1 MIGDGKELTEV
12 TVAINGANPADMNE
26 LSPKEIILGESLL
39 TPGLQTSVKF
49 QSYLHN
55 VPIKWFDRFKGKSI
69 NIAAFRPILDDL
81 NMVSTMF
88 VNQKIYR
95 LDGRK
100 LVNNNTEEFVIRA
113 CDQTQLNDAE
123 TLVSKSW
130 KCTSPSDI
138 VQYVLSSCAGAS
150 DTQVQDSWPAR
161 DYVAENI
168 HPFQVVSQQA
178 NYALDLESN
187 DPSFVHYMTYEES
200 TGKGIHHFKSLNE
213 LSSQSSIMSFSHNET
228 NTTYLDPRS
237 IMTYSFPCDFD
248 LLSDILNGV
257 DGSGRNINSVALFN
271 PLLKSFSLVGNESYG
286 CGIGSG
292 VMKAAITNMNSAAQ
306 QDSCPD
312 YASVYLLKRQAR
324 MNLLEKD
331 KIALRIVVPFNPILH
346 VGKVIRVN
354 LYNKNGLENQV
365 PLYGT
370 GNYLVLHM
378 FHHLL
383 PGGLSTTVMDC
394 VSSTVGRGE
403 V

>member
-1 MIGDGKELTEV
+1 MIGDGRELTTITIGIDGASDADLKEV
-12 TVAINGANPADMNE
+12 T
-26 LSPKEIILGESLL
+26 PKEIILGESLL
-39 TPGLQTSVKF
+39 TPGLQTSVKVHSF
-49 QSYLHN
+49 IHSN
-55 VPIKWFDRFKGKSI
+55 PIKWFDRFKGKTLRI
-69 NIAAFRPILDDL
+69 ELFRQILDDYG
-81 NMVSTMF
+81 MQSTMS
-88 VNQKIYR
+88 VSQKIYR

-100 LVNNNTEEFVIRA
+100 LINNNTEEFTLRA
-113 CDQTQLNDAE
+113 CDQSQLNDAE

-130 KCTSPSDI
+130 KCTSPSEI
-138 VQYVLSSCAGAS
+138 VSYALNSCAGVTKS
-150 DTQVQDSWPAR
+150 VIQGSSPAR

-178 NYALDLESN
+178 NYALDGD
-187 DPSFVHYMTYEES
+187 DPSFVHFMTYDEVS
-200 TGKGIHHFKSLNE
+200 GDGVHHFKSLRNMAA
-213 LSSQSSIMSFSHNET
+213 QSPVMNYTYNET

-257 DGSGRNINSVALFN
+257 NSSGRDVNSVALFN
-271 PLLKSFSLVGNESYG
+271 PVMKSFSLMGNDSYG

-292 VMKAAITNMNSAAQ
+292 VFKAAITNMNSAQQ

-331 KIALRIVVPFNPILH
+331 KIAFRVVVPFNPILH
-346 VGKVIRVN
+346 AGRVIRVN
-354 LYNKNGLENQV
+354 LYNKDSLPNLT

-370 GNYLVLHM
+370 GDYLILHM
-378 FHHLL
+378 FHHIL
-383 PGGLSTTVMDC
+383 PGGMGTTVMDC

>member
-1 MIGDGKELTEV
+1 MIGDGRELTTVTIGIDGSAEADLKEV
-12 TVAINGANPADMNE
+12 T
-26 LSPKEIILGESLL
+26 PKEIILGESLL
-39 TPGLQTSVKF
+39 TPGLQTSVKVDSF
-49 QSYLHN
+49 IHTL
-55 VPIKWFDRFKGKSI
+55 PTKWFDRFKGKTLRI
-69 NIAAFRPILDDL
+69 EMYRQILKDL
-81 NMVSTMF
+81 GMPSTMS
-88 VNQKIYR
+88 VSQKIYR

-100 LVNNNTEEFVIRA
+100 LINNNTEEFSLRA
-113 CDQTQLNDAE
+113 CDPTQLNDAE

-130 KCTSPSDI
+130 KCTSPSEI
-138 VQYVLSSCAGAS
+138 VNYALASCAGATR
-150 DTQVQDSWPAR
+150 TQIQGSEPAR

-178 NYALDLESN
+178 NYALDGD
-187 DPSFVHYMTYEES
+187 DPSFVHFMTYDED
-200 TGKGIHHFKSLNE
+200 TGEGIHHFKSLKAM
-213 LSSQSSIMSFSHNET
+213 SAQSPIMEFTYNET

-257 DGSGRNINSVALFN
+257 NSAGRDVNSVALFD
-271 PLLKSFSLVGNESYG
+271 PVLKSFSLMGNDSYG

-292 VMKAAITNMNSAAQ
+292 VFKAAITNMKSASQTDA
-306 QDSCPD
+306 CPD

-346 VGKVIRVN
+346 AGKVIRIS
-354 LYNKNGLENQV
+354 LYNKDTMPSLTK
-365 PLYGT
+365 LYGS
-370 GNYLVLHM
+370 GDYLILHM
-378 FHHLL
+378 FHHIL